1 MIPYNAKMKKI
12 LVIED
17 EALLRKG
24 VSEILTYEGFQV
36 FEAENGENGI
46 LFAQTYHPDL
56 ILCDILMPVMDGSE
70 VLSRI
75 RKSEKTKLIPFVFMT
90 ALSER
95 SDLRTGMELGS
106 DDYITKPYTREEL
119 LTAIN
124 TRLKKSTEIA
134 NEKESSLN
142 ELRDNIMHHLPH
154 ELRTPL
160 NGMIGFGQ
168 LLMDYPQTYTH
179 EELAG
184 VGKNIYDSSMRL
196 YRLIQNYLMYA
207 QLEVKTKESVE
218 VVKLKALDKI
228 CRSVAEEIAQV
239 HNREADLVFHRKE
252 GEVYTGNSDFLKI
265 TEELTDNAFK
275 FSMPGDKVEVGC
287 SMEEGNFHLS
297 VKDKGRGIAAN
308 DLPKIGAYMQF
319 DRDYYEQQGSG
330 LGLIITKK
338 IVDLYD
344 GKMLIDSTVGKG
356 TSILVSL
363 P

>member
-1 MIPYNAKMKKI
+1 MNKI

-17 EALLRKG
+17 EILLREG

-36 FEAENGENGI
+36 FEAENGEDGI
-46 LFAQTYHPDL
+46 LSANTYLPDL
-56 ILCDILMPVMDGSE
+56 ILCDILMPVMDGYE
-70 VLSRI
+70 VLNRI
-75 RKSEKTKLIPFVFMT
+75 RKSEKTKLIPFIFMT

-119 LTAIN
+119 LSAID
-124 TRLKKSTEIA
+124 TRLKRSMEI
-134 NEKESSLN
+134 ERQKEHELN
-142 ELRDNIMHHLPH
+142 ELRNNIMHHLPH

-160 NGMIGFGQ
+160 NGMIGYGQ
-168 LLMDYPQTYTH
+168 LLMDYPQSYTH

-207 QLEVKTKESVE
+207 QLELKKKGSAE

-228 CRSVAEEIAQV
+228 CKSVAEEIAFSYS
-239 HNREADLVFHRKE
+239 RLTDLKFTSS
-252 GEVYTGNSDFLKI
+252 GGGAFSGNSEFLKI
-265 TEELTDNAFK
+265 AEELTDNAFK
-275 FSMPGDKVEVGC
+275 FSHPGDIVTVVC
-287 SMEEGNFHLS
+287 SMEEGTFHLT
-297 VKDKGRGIAAN
+297 VTDKGRGISSN
-308 DLPKIGAYMQF
+308 DISRIGAYMQF
-319 DRDYYEQQGSG
+319 DREYFEQQGSG
-330 LGLIITKK
+330 LGLVITKK
-338 IVDLYD
+338 IVELYD
-344 GKMLIDSTVGKG
+344 GKMMIKSTVGKG